1 MFLFWCAVGRSMF
14 GGNGEGTSGSRFAAG
29 IQGKNSADSEPRPK
43 EVRKKPEVS
52 ISWTEKE
59 TKKASTIGPLQ
70 SLLDQD
76 VDPLDAYL
84 RGNGN
89 GAEKTND
96 RHSIDASPVQS
107 PNRTASTDGNSSPP
121 VIAPGLEFIA
131 PGASLEVAVPD
142 KTGTRVAR
150 PKDLH
155 VQQSAQLATKTRKSG
170 TERADTI
177 PDDIRARDLLL
188 SALSFHQQ
196 AANASGYVLF

>member
-1 MFLFWCAVGRSMF
+1 MEAS
-14 GGNGEGTSGSRFAAG
+14 
-29 IQGKNSADSEPRPK
+29 

-121 VIAPGLEFIA
+121 VVGELIAPGLEFIA
-131 PGASLEVAVPD
+131 PGL
-142 KTGTRVAR
+142 
-150 PKDLH
+150 LH
-155 VQQSAQLATKTRKSG
+155 VQQSAQLSTKTSKSG

-196 AANASGYVLF
+196 AANASGYVFSNFYV